1 MGQAQGDQ
9 EVQDLMVWEDQVV
22 GQEAM
27 EISLVEMGVQGLENQ
42 ASLVVLGEYRFVD
55 SVMKFV
61 DIYLSLHKLIVIC
74 YYKYFYGEIT
84 SAFGSLISRVAVFI
98 SILFVIINNFFI

>member
-1 MGQAQGDQ
+1 
-9 EVQDLMVWEDQVV
+9 MVWVDQVV

-27 EISLVEMGVQGLENQ
+27 EISMVEMVVQGLENQ

-61 DIYLSLHKLIVIC
+61 DIYLSL
-74 YYKYFYGEIT
+74 Y
-84 SAFGSLISRVAVFI
+84 
-98 SILFVIINNFFI
+98 